1 MPRRST
7 AQHHAGCR
15 RDRVMQIYS
24 DAEFI
29 AAWQKYKSPTK
40 LSQQLGL
47 DMRSVYKRRRSI
59 EAKHGIELNSN
70 DDKAVIERHSARV
83 NVPIENGIA
92 VVFSDAHFWT
102 TEPSTAYRALIKF
115 IKDIKPRLLVCN
127 GDAFD
132 GASISKHGRIG
143 FLEHRPSVI
152 QELNACKDMLSGL
165 SDAAKGAVLTWPLGN
180 HDSRFETFLAA
191 SAPQYEFVHGFHL
204 KDHFP
209 EWKPCW
215 ATWING
221 DTVVKHR
228 WKGGIHA
235 THNNAVGSGVNI
247 VTGHLHSLKVT
258 PWTDY
263 NGTRYG
269 IDTGTLAEIDGDQFL
284 NYTEDNPR
292 NWRSGFAV
300 LTFWKGKLLPPETVE
315 VIGDGLVAFRGKAYE
330 V

>member
-1 MPRRST
+1 MKL
-7 AQHHAGCR
+7 
-15 RDRVMQIYS
+15 YS
-24 DAEFI
+24 DEEIIKAFE
-29 AAWQKYKSPTK
+29 KYKSPAK
-40 LSQQLGL
+40 VAQVLGL
-47 DMRSVYKRRRSI
+47 ELRGVYKRRRKI
-59 EAKHGIELNSN
+59 ESRYGLEIKSNADEVVVEKH
-70 DDKAVIERHSARV
+70 AARI
-83 NVPIENGIA
+83 NVQIENGVA
-92 VVFSDAHFWT
+92 VVFSDAHFWDT
-102 TEPSTAYRALIKF
+102 NPSTAYRALIRF
-115 IKDIKPRLLVCN
+115 IKEIKPRLLVCN

-132 GASISKHGRIG
+132 GASISRHGRIG
-143 FLEHRPSVI
+143 FLENRPSVI
-152 QELNACKDMLSGL
+152 QELNACKEMLGTL
-165 SDAAKGAVLTWPLGN
+165 ADAAKGSVLTWPLGN

-191 SAPQYEFVHGFHL
+191 SAPQYEFIHGFHL

-215 ATWING
+215 ATWVNG
-221 DTVVKHR
+221 DTVIKHR

-235 THNNAVGSGVNI
+235 THNNTVGSGVNI

-269 IDTGTLAEIDGDQFL
+269 VDTGTLAEIDGDQFL
-284 NYTEDNPR
+284 HYTEDNAK

-315 VIGDGLVAFRGKAYE
+315 VIADGVVTFRGKVYE

>member
-1 MPRRST
+1 MKYT
-7 AQHHAGCR
+7 DQ
-15 RDRVMQIYS
+15 
-24 DAEFI
+24 EFL
-29 AAWQKYKSPTK
+29 AAFEQYKSPAK
-40 LSQQLGL
+40 VSQVLGTSI
-47 DMRSVYKRRRSI
+47 RGVYKRRRNL
-59 EAKHGIELNSN
+59 EAKLGIEIKVNQSEVLVQ
-70 DDKAVIERHSARV
+70 KHAARV
-83 NVPIENGIA
+83 NIHIENGTVI
-92 VVFSDAHFWT
+92 VFSDAHFWDT
-102 TEPSTAYRALIKF
+102 NPSTAYRALISF
-115 IKDIKPRLLVCN
+115 IKEIKPRAVICN

-132 GASISKHGRIG
+132 GASISRHGRIG
-143 FLEHRPSVI
+143 FLENRPSVI
-152 QELNACKDMLSGL
+152 QELNACKEMLGTL
-165 SDAAKGAVLTWPLGN
+165 ADASKGAVLTWPLGN

-235 THNNAVGSGVNI
+235 THNNTIGSGVNI

-269 IDTGTLAEIDGDQFL
+269 VDTGTLAEIDGDQFL

-315 VIGDGLVAFRGKAYE
+315 VLDEGLVAFRGKAYE

>member
-1 MPRRST
+1 MPI
-7 AQHHAGCR
+7 
-15 RDRVMQIYS
+15 IYT
-24 DAEFI
+24 DDEFLE
-29 AAWQKYKSPTK
+29 AWRTHKSPSK
-40 LSQQLGL
+40 IAQVLGIAL
-47 DMRSVYKRRRSI
+47 RNVYERRRSLEGKLGIQLSVSEAMPLI
-59 EAKHGIELNSN
+59 EKH
-70 DDKAVIERHSARV
+70 AARV
-83 NVPIENGIA
+83 TVPIENGVA
-92 VVFSDAHFWT
+92 VVFSDAHFWDSSQ
-102 TEPSTAYRALIKF
+102 STAYRALLRF
-115 IKDIKPRLLVCN
+115 ISEMRPRLVVCN

-132 GASISKHGRIG
+132 GAGISRHPKIG
-143 FLEHRPSVI
+143 FMEQKPTVI
-152 QELNACKDMLSGL
+152 QELNACKEMLTGIA
-165 SDAAKGAVLTWPLGN
+165 DASKGALLTWPLGN
-180 HDSRFETFLAA
+180 HDSRFEAFIAA
-191 SAPQYEFVHGFHL
+191 QAPQYEFVHGFHL

-215 ATWING
+215 ATWVNG
-221 DTVVKHR
+221 DTVIKHR

-235 THNNAVGSGVNI
+235 THNNTVGAGKNI

-269 IDTGTLAEIDGDQFL
+269 VDTGTLADPDGDQFVH
-284 NYTEDNPR
+284 YTEDNPK